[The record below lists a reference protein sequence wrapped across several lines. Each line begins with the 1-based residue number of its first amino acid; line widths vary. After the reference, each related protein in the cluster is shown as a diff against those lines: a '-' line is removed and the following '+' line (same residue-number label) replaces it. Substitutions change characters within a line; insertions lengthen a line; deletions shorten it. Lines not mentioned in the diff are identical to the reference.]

1 MSTFIYAVK
10 GFYTKSSVTDTSPQF
25 GVSTDGTLIM
35 ETGASFA
42 AAVTTVPP
50 RSILIKDKAA
60 GVIYKIP
67 AYVTTA

>member
-1 MSTFIYAVK
+1 MSTYTYPIK
-10 GFYTKSSVTDTSPQF
+10 GFYLKASATDTTPQF

-60 GVIYKIP
+60 GLIYKIP

>member
-1 MSTFIYAVK
+1 MSRFTYPVK
-10 GFYTKSSVTDTSPQF
+10 GFYIASSATDTTPNF

-50 RSILIKDKAA
+50 RSLVFKDKVTGAS
-60 GVIYKIP
+60 YKIP
-67 AYVTTA
+67 VYVSGA

>member
-10 GFYTKSSVTDTSPQF
+10 GLYAKSSATDSSPQF
-25 GVSTDGTLIM
+25 GVSTDGTIIM

-50 RSILIKDKAA
+50 RSILIKDKNA
-60 GVIYKIP
+60 GIVYKIP
-67 AYVTTA
+67 VYVTTA